1 MRIVVNGN
9 SDCAPPVH
17 LYCARLQFISVRESL
32 WDIGC
37 WINYDAA
44 NAIVKMIP
52 SFSPFKRKIYWV
64 IIKSTNSV
72 RGRPGPI
79 KRGLHSFQGFCHNAL
94 DLNILA
100 QFTLCFLGI
109 IFSATRI
116 QIKWKKESE
125 HALTSGI
132 TKRGLLAK
140 LFSDFCR

>member
-1 MRIVVNGN
+1 ML
-9 SDCAPPVH
+9 P
-17 LYCARLQFISVRESL
+17 
-32 WDIGC
+32 
-37 WINYDAA
+37 

-132 TKRGLLAK
+132 TKRGLSSKTFLWFLPIIVAVSSGAMPK
-140 LFSDFCR
+140 QWWFFYTSDHDVRTRYFAMKIVGSL